1 MNYIGRRLLLPIV
14 MLSALLLLD
23 CSENR
28 MIPAVGPYS
37 DVWFF
42 TEQGIQ
48 SEPVREFVE
57 MLTNPIPYAFEDENE
72 FDVFVRNHEQFR
84 GNRDRKNLVL
94 YTRVD
99 QRGGMLSQMQRMLG
113 KDILARVRRE
123 RKLVLYRND
132 LFARDQDVYFLLA
145 ADAEAEKEILGRM
158 GATLRQR
165 MRESTRDRYRDY
177 LLRNRENKGG
187 GKYLQR
193 RYGFTL
199 RFPGE
204 YHLLQERPDLG
215 AIELHRGEPSRAL
228 GVFWTKEF
236 DGVPSMADST
246 DLMAFRLQV
255 VDSLYNGDYM
265 LPEDNRFSEAEV
277 AGRPAVR
284 VQGIWQNERDMTGG
298 PFVTYFMHDKA
309 RDRLIAIDLLIYAP
323 GQAKHPYM
331 RELEALASTLRF

>member
-1 MNYIGRRLLLPIV
+1 MNYLSRLRILPVLLFSLILV
-14 MLSALLLLD
+14 D
-23 CSENR
+23 CSEKR

-48 SEPVREFVE
+48 SDAVREFVE

-72 FDVFVRNHEQFR
+72 FDVFVRKHEQFT

-113 KDILARVRRE
+113 KDILARVRQE
-123 RKLVLYRND
+123 RQLVLYRSD

-145 ADAEAEKEILGRM
+145 ADAEAEKNILERM
-158 GATLRQR
+158 GRTIRER

-177 LLRNRENKGG
+177 LLHNRENKGG

-204 YHLLQERPDLG
+204 YHLLQERPELG

-228 GVFWTKEF
+228 GVFWTKDFE
-236 DGVPSMADST
+236 GVPSLADST
-246 DLMAFRLQV
+246 ELMEFRLQV
-255 VDSLYNGDYM
+255 VDSLYSGDYM
-265 LPEDNRFSEAEV
+265 LPEDNRFSEAVV

-284 VQGIWQNERDMTGG
+284 VQGIWQNNRDMTGG
-298 PFVTYFMHDKA
+298 PFVTYFVRDEA
-309 RDRLIAIDLLIYAP
+309 RNRLLALDLLIYAP